1 MAITLLIA
9 RPKSTTNQG
18 VLGAVKLSPE
28 ILHGS
33 TRTNKQSQRAIG
45 TARNAKDMDLTW
57 HGVMKMIKILSI
69 LLLISLAT
77 GAPDEAYGRVTK
89 VVDGDTFDVTLE
101 DYNSSQVSEDVIR
114 IRLADIDTPE
124 VRGPKACEAGKE
136 ASTYTR
142 TWLQSTYVFLDLDDK
157 TGKDP
162 YGRWVAV
169 VYLAESGQPGRN
181 FNKQLVDSGHA
192 VIDDFRNNEFDPG
205 SW

>member
-1 MAITLLIA
+1 MRIIIPILAL
-9 RPKSTTNQG
+9 
-18 VLGAVKLSPE
+18 VLFLSFLAVS
-28 ILHGS
+28 
-33 TRTNKQSQRAIG
+33 
-45 TARNAKDMDLTW
+45 
-57 HGVMKMIKILSI
+57 
-69 LLLISLAT
+69 
-77 GAPDEAYGRVTK
+77 APDEAYGRVSK

-124 VRGPKACEAGKE
+124 VRGPKACEAGKV

-142 TWLQSTYVFLDLDDK
+142 TWLLSNYVFLDLDDK

-169 VYLAESGQPGRN
+169 VYLSEDGRPGRN

-192 VIDDFRNNEFDPG
+192 VIEDFKNNEFDPG
-205 SW
+205 SWWS